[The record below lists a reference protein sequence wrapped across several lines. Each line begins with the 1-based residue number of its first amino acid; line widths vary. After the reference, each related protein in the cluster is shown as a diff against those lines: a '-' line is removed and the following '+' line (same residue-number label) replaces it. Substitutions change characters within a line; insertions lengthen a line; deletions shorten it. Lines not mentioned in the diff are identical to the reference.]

1 MSDARSPVLDPAT
14 VEPYSGSS
22 YPAPFNLAAAG
33 REKRFLGPALG
44 LTQFGV
50 NLARLPPGAWSS
62 QRHWHAL
69 EDEFIYVLEGE
80 LVLVTDAGEQVLR
93 AGMAAGFPA
102 GRPDGHHLINRSNRE
117 ALYLEVGTD
126 SPKDMAVYSDIDME
140 MRPLPEGGHHYVHRD
155 GTPY

>member
-1 MSDARSPVLDPAT
+1 MPKIDIDSAPRGDGTTYPEEFADPCK
-14 VEPYSGSS
+14 PRRRWKLGD
-22 YPAPFNLAAAG
+22 AAG
-33 REKRFLGPALG
+33 LD
-44 LTQFGV
+44 QFGV
-50 NLARLPPGAWSS
+50 NMLRRPAGAWSS

-102 GRPDGHHLINRSNRE
+102 GRPDGHHLINRSDRD
-117 ALYLEVGTD
+117 ALYPEVGTD

-140 MRPLPEGGHHYVHRD
+140 MRPLPEGGHHYVHKD